1 MTGDRIGVLLQRLP
15 ELQALSRKAGRLSAL
30 RALLAQSLPANLA
43 DATAAAVTETGE
55 LLLFADNG
63 AVAAKLKQLT
73 PRIMVFFR
81 QRGVEVTGIRVQVQV
96 GLRSKPLPQKQIFMG
111 TGGGEAI
118 DKLAGKIQDPGLRSA
133 LQRLARRARRSDH
146 ED

>member
-1 MTGDRIGVLLQRLP
+1 VTGDRIGVLLQRLP
-15 ELQALSRKAGRLSAL
+15 ELQALSHKAGRLSAL

-43 DATAAAVTETGE
+43 DATATAITETGE

-81 QRGVEVTGIRVQVQV
+81 QRGIEVNVIRVQVQV
-96 GLRSKPLPQKQIFMG
+96 GLRSKPLPQKQIFMSA
-111 TGGGEAI
+111 GGGKAI
-118 DKLAGKIQDPGLRSA
+118 GTLAGKIRDPELRAA
-133 LQRLARRARRSDH
+133 LQRLARRAPRSDD
-146 ED
+146 EN